1 MKCELKYIVHEKI
14 KLYKSI
20 TLKELLILIPIAT
33 AFVLFGGWLIG
44 IDYTV
49 IIIIMIYFL
58 STCLSLK
65 DAIKYC
71 KSKKE

>member
-14 KLYKSI
+14 KLYKST
-20 TLKELLILIPIAT
+20 TLKEPLILIPIAT
-33 AFVLFGGWLIG
+33 AFVLFGNWLIG

-58 STCLSLK
+58 LTYLSLK
-65 DAIKYC
+65 EAVKYC